1 MGIGHM
7 GIGDWG
13 LGPIPNPQSPIP
25 NPQSPIPIF
34 LLSNL
39 FCEDKNEFE
48 LFEELV
54 LNGLYVFIFII
65 F

>member
-1 MGIGHM
+1 MK
-7 GIGDWG
+7 G
-13 LGPIPNPQSPIP
+13 L
-25 NPQSPIPIF
+25 
-34 LLSNL
+34 LLKLLELNL